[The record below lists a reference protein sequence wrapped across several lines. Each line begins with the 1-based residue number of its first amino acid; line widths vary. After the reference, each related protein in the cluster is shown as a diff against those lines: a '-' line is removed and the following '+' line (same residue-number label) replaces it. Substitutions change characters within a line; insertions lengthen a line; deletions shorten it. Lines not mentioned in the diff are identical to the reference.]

1 MASNDYDRDQYGNP
15 YNRDYG
21 RDGGDREWGRDRDRG
36 RDPRE
41 RIGSYNERD
50 RGRMGSFGERY
61 DREDWR
67 NRENFGQE
75 NWRGRQVMSG
85 GGNDDQQG
93 GQGRRD
99 YGPGAQ
105 RDYGREYN
113 QGGQREYRRDED
125 RGYVQQGQS
134 SPRDQEAYQRNQ
146 GYESR
151 DRGMPAY
158 GPQYGQGGYTGG
170 GQNEDWRT
178 PGPFT
183 GRGPRGY
190 QRSDERIREEVSDR
204 LSQHGRIDASDM
216 DIQVQ
221 NGEVTLGGNANS
233 RDEKRMAEDVA
244 ASVPGVSDVNNQIK
258 VKQGFLNQIKDALS
272 GNPNQQPSDQTTQD
286 QPVTH

>member
-1 MASNDYDRDQYGNP
+1 MANNDYDRDQYGNP

-21 RDGGDREWGRDRDRG
+21 RDDGERQWGRDRG

-41 RIGSYNERD
+41 RMGGYDERAQ
-50 RGRMGSFGERY
+50 GHMGSFGERY

-75 NWRGRQVMSG
+75 NWRGRQAMSG

-93 GQGRRD
+93 WQGRRD
-99 YGPGAQ
+99 YGRDYGRDYSPGAQ
-105 RDYGREYN
+105 RNYGREYN

-134 SPRDQEAYQRNQ
+134 
-146 GYESR
+146 YESR
-151 DRGMPAY
+151 GTPDY
-158 GPQYGQGGYTGG
+158 GRQYGQGGYTGG
-170 GQNEDWRT
+170 GQNEDWRV

-204 LSQHGRIDASDM
+204 LAQHGRIDASDM
-216 DIQVQ
+216 DVQVQ
-221 NGEVTLGGNANS
+221 NGEVTLSGNANS

-272 GNPNQQPSDQTTQD
+272 GNPNQQPSDQTAQG
-286 QPVTH
+286 QQVTH

>member
-1 MASNDYDRDQYGNP
+1 MANNDYDRDQYGNP

-21 RDGGDREWGRDRDRG
+21 RNGGDREWGHDRG

-41 RIGSYNERD
+41 RTGGYNERD
-50 RGRMGSFGERY
+50 QGRMGGFGERY

-67 NRENFGQE
+67 NREHVGQE
-75 NWRGRQVMSG
+75 NWRGRQAVSG
-85 GGNDDQQG
+85 GGYSGNDDQQG
-93 GQGRRD
+93 GQGRREYGRD
-99 YGPGAQ
+99 FGPGAQ

-113 QGGQREYRRDED
+113 QGGQRDYARDED
-125 RGYVQQGQS
+125 RGYDQQGQ
-134 SPRDQEAYQRNQ
+134 RNYQRNQ
-146 GYESR
+146 SR
-151 DRGMPAY
+151 EGRGTPVY
-158 GPQYGQGGYTGG
+158 GQQYSQGGYTGG
-170 GQNEDWRT
+170 GQNEDWRA

-190 QRSDERIREEVSDR
+190 QRSDERIHEEVSDR

-216 DIQVQ
+216 DVQVRS
-221 NGEVTLGGNANS
+221 GEVTLSGNANS

-244 ASVPGVSDVNNQIK
+244 ASVPGVTDVNNQIK

-286 QPVTH
+286 QMVTH

>member
-1 MASNDYDRDQYGNP
+1 MANNDYDRDQYGNP

-21 RDGGDREWGRDRDRG
+21 RDGGD
-36 RDPRE
+36 PRE
-41 RIGSYNERD
+41 RIGGYNERD
-50 RGRMGSFGERY
+50 QGRMGSFGERY

-75 NWRGRQVMSG
+75 NWRGRQAMSG
-85 GGNDDQQG
+85 GGDDDQRG

-125 RGYVQQGQS
+125 RGDRGYVQQGQGAL
-134 SPRDQEAYQRNQ
+134 RGQETYQRNQ

-170 GQNEDWRT
+170 GQNEDWRA

-216 DIQVQ
+216 DVQVQ

-272 GNPNQQPSDQTTQD
+272 GNPNQQSSDQTTRD

>member
-1 MASNDYDRDQYGNP
+1 MANNDYDRDQYGNP

-21 RDGGDREWGRDRDRG
+21 RSDGDREWGRDRDRG

-41 RIGSYNERD
+41 RIGGYNERD
-50 RGRMGSFGERY
+50 QGRMGSFGERY

-75 NWRGRQVMSG
+75 NWRGRQAMSG
-85 GGNDDQQG
+85 SGNYDQQG

-113 QGGQREYRRDED
+113 QGGQSGQREYRRDED
-125 RGYVQQGQS
+125 QGYVQRGQGS
-134 SPRDQEAYQRNQ
+134 YQRSQ

-151 DRGMPAY
+151 GTPVY
-158 GPQYGQGGYTGG
+158 GQQYGQEYDQGGYTGG
-170 GQNEDWRT
+170 GQNEDWRV

-216 DIQVQ
+216 EVQVQ
-221 NGEVTLGGNANS
+221 NGEVTLSGNANS
-233 RDEKRMAEDVA
+233 RDEKRMAEDAA

-272 GNPNQQPSDQTTQD
+272 GNPNQQPSDQTTQG